1 MLQCNRLLEANCVLS
16 VSDSYLNVSD
26 EGHGDSFLKLVQR
39 GVQVQ
44 DFHYLQCTH
53 TTTVINISFYQRIC
67 FIDQSI

>member
-44 DFHYLQCTH
+44 DFHYLQRTH